1 MPATALLP
9 ALTEPIRA
17 RLQYT
22 FNGQSTGI
30 PEWVSDL
37 EKGDDPGF
45 FGPGSAVWA
54 VHGGM
59 STIPA
64 GVRALLVQALHPGAL
79 AGVHDHSRYRE
90 DPLGRLAGTIRW
102 IFTVS
107 YGSREAATH
116 ASNWVLRLHEK
127 VTGTYVDRHGV
138 EHSYAANDPD
148 LLSWVHLAFAD
159 SFLATALAW
168 GAPIPGGADAYV
180 REWATAGEL
189 MGVANPPRSAAELRS
204 QLDAFDTWGVLE
216 RSARTEEVVRFLKRP
231 PLFPVLRLGYPVL
244 FDGAV
249 GTLTPRHRELL
260 GLVSP
265 HVGPVQLPTRPA
277 TRVMLSGIGALLGA
291 EPAAAKAARARR
303 ARLGIVEDEE
313 AR

>member
-1 MPATALLP
+1 MPAISS
-9 ALTEPIRA
+9 LTEPIRS

-22 FNGQSTGI
+22 FNGQRSGT

-37 EKGDDPGF
+37 AKGDDPGF

-79 AGVHDHSRYRE
+79 AGVHDHSRFRE

-107 YGSREAATH
+107 YGSEEAATH

-127 VTGTYVDRHGV
+127 VTGSYLDRHGV
-138 EHSYAANDPD
+138 SHDYRANDPD
-148 LLSWVHLAFAD
+148 LLSWVHMAFAD
-159 SFLATALAW
+159 SFLAAAMAW
-168 GAPIPGGADAYV
+168 GAPIPGGPDAYV
-180 REWATAGEL
+180 SEWAMAGEL
-189 MGVANPPRSAAELRS
+189 MGVQDPPRSVAAMQQKLA
-204 QLDAFDTWGVLE
+204 AFDAAGVLE
-216 RSARTEEVVRFLKRP
+216 RTQRTDDVVKFIRRP
-231 PLFPVLRLGYPVL
+231 PLFPVLKAGYPVL

-249 GTLTPRHRELL
+249 GTLSPRFRDLL
-260 GLVSP
+260 GLRTP
-265 HVGPVQLPTRPA
+265 HVGPLDLPTRPA
-277 TRVMLSGIGALLGA
+277 AGLMLAGIGQLLGA
-291 EPAAAKAARARR
+291 EPAAALAARERR
-303 ARLGIVEDEE
+303 ARLGIVD
-313 AR
+313 